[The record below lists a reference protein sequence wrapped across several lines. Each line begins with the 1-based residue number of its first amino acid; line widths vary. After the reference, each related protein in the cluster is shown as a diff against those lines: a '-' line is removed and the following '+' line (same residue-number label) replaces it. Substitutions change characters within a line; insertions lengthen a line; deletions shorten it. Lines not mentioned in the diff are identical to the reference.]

1 MATINPIAAP
11 TDYIGAMSSAQ
22 NPGSSMLDGL
32 RNTAAIREMLKG
44 RREEKAAAELQRQY
58 STDLQQALANPTAQN
73 FAALQAKY
81 PDQREAF
88 KTAYDT
94 LDKDQ
99 KDSEYLAGVQV
110 FSAISSGK
118 PEIAKQLLQERIT
131 AAQNSGKPTARLD
144 AMAKSLE
151 ASPDLVRGQL
161 GLVLSSIDP
170 QKWSTTTVQN
180 IDKSNIEVGEAE
192 SKALKAAVDAK
203 YADSLAAKEL
213 ALKGIQI
220 DKLALDMNIAK
231 QNASIAA
238 MNAAASAAENPLKR
252 QELEL
257 KVKKAKY
264 DLDNATRTVATDL
277 SNKASAADML
287 ITSTEDLLSLATE
300 AGTPI
305 DKKTGLPYK
314 FTDSWGRATGPIST
328 KFPTFSEDTA
338 NIEEAIKPLQS
349 QIVLSKAK
357 ELTGVLSDS
366 DVALLSNSLA
376 SLSLRQSPERLY
388 KNLQTIKRL
397 TLQAREKLTAQGAP
411 AIVGN
416 ANAPANAGAEDAYTQ
431 QYGGAQQ

>member
-1 MATINPIAAP
+1 MAEINPLGKP
-11 TDYIGAMSSAQ
+11 TDYLGAM
-22 NPGSSMLDGL
+22 G
-32 RNTAAIREMLKG
+32 TAANPADSVLEGLKRGEAIRALMKG
-44 RREEKAAAELQRQY
+44 RREEKAAADLQRQY
-58 STDLQQALANPTAQN
+58 AVDLENALANPTAQN

-81 PDQREAF
+81 PSQREAF
-88 KTAYDT
+88 KSSFET
-94 LDKDQ
+94 LDEDRKN
-99 KDSEYLAGVQV
+99 SEYLAGVQV
-110 FSAISSGK
+110 FNALSSGK
-118 PEIAKQLLQERIT
+118 TDVAKSLVQERI
-131 AAQNSGKPTARLD
+131 AAAKNAGQPTERLE
-144 AMAKSLE
+144 AMAASLE
-151 ASPDLVRGQL
+151 GDPKVLRAQL
-161 GLVLSSIDP
+161 GLVLSSVDGTR
-170 QKWSTTTVQN
+170 WNATTVAN
-180 IDKSNIEVGEAE
+180 IDKANIEVGEAE

-213 ALKGIQI
+213 ALKGYQM
-220 DKLALDMNIAK
+220 DKIAQEMSIAR

-238 MNAAASAAENPLKR
+238 MNAAAAAAENPLKR
-252 QELEL
+252 RELEL
-257 KVKKAKY
+257 KIEKAKY

-314 FTDSWGRATGPIST
+314 FTNAWGAATGPIST

-376 SLSLRQSPERLY
+376 SLSLRQSPERLW

-416 ANAPANAGAEDAYTQ
+416 AYSPASAGAEDAAVEK
-431 QYGGAQQ
+431 YGGTQ